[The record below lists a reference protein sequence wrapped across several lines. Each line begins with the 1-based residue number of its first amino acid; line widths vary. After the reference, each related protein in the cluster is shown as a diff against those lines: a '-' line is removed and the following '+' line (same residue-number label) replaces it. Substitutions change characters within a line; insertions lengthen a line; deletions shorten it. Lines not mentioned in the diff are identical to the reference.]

1 MNQVLELVNSM
12 VYKLRRALWQFYLY
26 VYIIHKINKNKN
38 KNFLL
43 LSLHGRHPPP
53 FFTIFIFILLQSP
66 HTYMFS
72 HFKSTIFLVPLPFL
86 FPFLRKSSLIY
97 SILYFLMLLR
107 VFPAS
112 FPPSLA
118 TDDGGGGEFIVS
130 FGFSSHSFPFTFI
143 FFISSFSSNPSS
155 ASHVRADSGEFWD
168 GGGEASPFTLEL
180 RKPSYHL

>member
-1 MNQVLELVNSM
+1 MNQMLELVNLM

-97 SILYFLMLLR
+97 SVLCFFMLLR

-112 FPPSLA
+112 FPLPRRRTTADVGQEVSLQFLLGFQAIPSL
-118 TDDGGGGEFIVS
+118 S
-130 FGFSSHSFPFTFI
+130 P
-143 FFISSFSSNPSS
+143 SFSSFL
-155 ASHVRADSGEFWD
+155 H
-168 GGGEASPFTLEL
+168 SPRTPA
-180 RKPSYHL
+180 RPAT